1 LQQRGSSLLEVLRR
15 FVECCRVQTRGF
27 DALLHELDGI
37 AGAPLF
43 SEQLAIMRTR
53 TGFPDDSGVWPDD

>member
-1 LQQRGSSLLEVLRR
+1 
-15 FVECCRVQTRGF
+15 
-27 DALLHELDGI
+27 LDGI